1 MTIQAIGTRADNRIV
16 NYDGGITTSPRE
28 LAYPS
33 TVREIQS
40 ILRDVQRYPSPVRAM
55 GSHHSLT
62 PCVSTDGTI
71 INMSRM
77 TRILGIDW
85 KAMTFRA
92 EAGLQ
97 VIDASAILRRLGLQ
111 LMTNIEIGNM
121 TLGAAACCQS
131 KDALDGVQFGQVNSY
146 VTDIKWVTPD
156 GQLGEVSEIDDPD
169 LLTMV
174 RSSYGLLGVIYEVTF
189 RITPLEA
196 VHFSYY
202 PCPGSAGSLNVLAV
216 HLAFG

>member
-1 MTIQAIGTRADNRIV
+1 MRNQAIDIQTANRIV

-33 TVREIQS
+33 TVGEIQS

-55 GSHHSLT
+55 GNYHSLT

-146 VTDIKWVTPD
+146 VTNIKWVTPD
-156 GQLGEVSEIDDPD
+156 GQLGEVSETDNPD
-169 LLTMV
+169 LLTTV
-174 RSSYGLLGVIYEVTF
+174 
-189 RITPLEA
+189 
-196 VHFSYY
+196 
-202 PCPGSAGSLNVLAV
+202 
-216 HLAFG
+216 